1 MTWKVSVFPA
11 FPVLMLKQLNQCPAF
26 PDFFQMMGLF
36 SATAAFTASGVNL
49 IKINYAQNF
58 RFIEGICI
66 SRTVMYRFW
75 IKFEKAKINNYIRC
89 TLAQKKLNLRVLWKP
104 YCRGMLCW
112 TSVLNICLNNCLISF
127 KQSLDKEEQCSLR
140 ANFTELL
147 WWFVFVN
154 KDIYSWLQNNL
165 LII

>member
-11 FPVLMLKQLNQCPAF
+11 FQVLMLKQLNQCPAF

-36 SATAAFTASGVNL
+36 SATAAFTVSGVNL

-66 SRTVMYRFW
+66 SGTVMYRFW
-75 IKFEKAKINNYIRC
+75 IKFEKAKISNYIRC
-89 TLAQKKLNLRVLWKP
+89 TLAQKKLNLRVLWKS
-104 YCRGMLCW
+104 YSRGMLCW

-127 KQSLDKEEQCSLR
+127 KQTLDKEEQYALR